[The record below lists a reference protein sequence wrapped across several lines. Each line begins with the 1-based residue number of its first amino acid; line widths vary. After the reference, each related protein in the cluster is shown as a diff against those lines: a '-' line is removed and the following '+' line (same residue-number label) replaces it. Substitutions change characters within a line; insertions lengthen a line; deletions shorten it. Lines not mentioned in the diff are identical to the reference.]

1 VRVCVAVAD
10 EEGVCSRT
18 WSKDLA
24 RESQRITADSTEPVR
39 TQWLTGEGRGGEEK
53 QVNKIIIIKT
63 GPFLV
68 SRENSSKK
76 KLITSELQKTLGLG
90 GTSLALCYRPR
101 TQRCDSTLEKQ

>member
-76 KLITSELQKTLGLG
+76 KTNYIGATKNARPWGHFACSLLQASHATL
-90 GTSLALCYRPR
+90 
-101 TQRCDSTLEKQ
+101 